1 MSEFPAIADMDLTVS
16 GCMSTEEA
24 WRAVAEERV
33 DLSALLVDTD
43 TEAWNRPSPCGEW
56 TVKDVVAHLV
66 VLAEAGSRYG
76 FIARSALIDPRFH
89 KSIDKAARRLS
100 AVAQPHELGARL
112 GVARNGRFL
121 LPFFPAVAALG
132 EVLVHRLDI
141 SDALSLPA
149 HAPDERV
156 RAVLET
162 QSKLWFVFGVS
173 RSIRKYRLVATD
185 ADWSVGPVNGTVIAA
200 TGEQLLQLATG
211 RRPLP

>member
-1 MSEFPAIADMDLTVS
+1 MQ
-16 GCMSTEEA
+16 TEEA
-24 WRAVAEERV
+24 WQAVADERV
-33 DLSALLVDTD
+33 VLSDLLADTD
-43 TEAWNRPSPCGEW
+43 MEAWNRPSPCGDW

-66 VLAEAGSRYG
+66 VLAEAGNRYA

-100 AVAQPHELGARL
+100 AAARPHELAASLGA
-112 GVARNGRFL
+112 ARNGHFL

-132 EVLVHRLDI
+132 EVLVHRSDI
-141 SDALSLPA
+141 RDALGLPA

-173 RSIRKYRLVATD
+173 RSIRKYRFMATD
-185 ADWSVGPVNGTVIAA
+185 ADWSVGPVNGPVIAA
-200 TGEQLLQLATG
+200 TGEQLLQTATG

>member
-1 MSEFPAIADMDLTVS
+1 MQ
-16 GCMSTEEA
+16 TEEA
-24 WRAVAEERV
+24 WQAVADERAE
-33 DLSALLVDTD
+33 LSALLADTD
-43 TEAWNRPSPCGEW
+43 TEAWSRPSPCGDW

-66 VLAEAGSRYG
+66 VLAEAGNRFG
-76 FIARSALIDPRFH
+76 FIASSTLIDPRFH

-100 AVAQPHELGARL
+100 AAAQPHELAARL

-132 EVLVHRLDI
+132 EVLVHRSDI
-141 SDALSLPA
+141 SDALGLPA

-156 RAVLET
+156 RAVVET

-185 ADWSVGPVNGTVIAA
+185 ADWSVGPADGPVIEA
-200 TGEQLLQLATG
+200 TGEHLLQVATG
-211 RRPLP
+211 RRPLPARR